1 MDIIVSIDRTSRA
14 DDNLRR
20 NFQRRH
26 STYFERERSSRPIA
40 SDEALPILPRA
51 PTLAPNQQ
59 VNSTAISN
67 NCAVNTETE
76 IVRKALEVIPTGSMI
91 VFAAED
97 IGVLFL
103 AGAPIVRGTESYREV
118 EDFARV
124 CDCSLSLQDEAARW
138 HTPTANGASTKL
150 FATTTGNLI
159 HDVPC

>member
-1 MDIIVSIDRTSRA
+1 MIISGEISNGDIQPTSKGKE
-14 DDNLRR
+14 
-20 NFQRRH
+20 H
-26 STYFERERSSRPIA
+26 GRPIA

-59 VNSTAISN
+59 VDSTAISN

-124 CDCSLSLQDEAARW
+124 CDCSLSLQDEAGTITFHRKW
-138 HTPTANGASTKL
+138 G
-150 FATTTGNLI
+150 F
-159 HDVPC
+159 D